1 MVWTK
6 QLCKTVLTSVLA
18 GGFLLLSSVPT
29 VRASDY
35 ESCHRNIEKW
45 ESRLDHDIDRHGV
58 YSRQADHDRHELA
71 EARENCERRY
81 GNGRHGNYD
90 FDHDGER
97 R

>member
-6 QLCKTVLTSVLA
+6 RFFKIVLPSTLA
-18 GGFLLLSSVPT
+18 AGFLLLSSVPA

-45 ESRLDHDIDRHGV
+45 ESRLDHDINRHGV

-71 EARENCERRY
+71 EAREDCERRY
-81 GNGRHGNYD
+81 GNGWHGNHD
-90 FDHDGER
+90 FDHDGDR